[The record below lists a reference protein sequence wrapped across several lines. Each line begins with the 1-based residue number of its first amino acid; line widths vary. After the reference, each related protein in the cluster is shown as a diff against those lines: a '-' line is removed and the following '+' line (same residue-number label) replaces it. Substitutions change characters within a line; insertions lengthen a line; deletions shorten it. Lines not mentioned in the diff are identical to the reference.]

1 MRSGLLLCAALAA
14 GVIAPPALADAPMQP
29 PMNSLQFAFYNCD
42 AGAFEIDYD
51 SDTPTQATIVT
62 SDHNRRYDLKRVSTD
77 HGVEFSSGGV
87 KFWTDGK
94 KVTVDGVSIRLE
106 NCKRKGG

>member
-1 MRSGLLLCAALAA
+1 
-14 GVIAPPALADAPMQP
+14 MQP
-29 PMNSLQFAFYNCD
+29 PMNTFDFAFYTCD

-62 SDHNRRYDLKRVSTD
+62 SNHNQKHELTRTPSQT
-77 HGVEFSSGGV
+77 GVQFAGGGV

-94 KVTVDGVSIRLE
+94 KVLVEGAAIPLDNCRL
-106 NCKRKGG
+106 KK

>member
-1 MRSGLLLCAALAA
+1 MRTGLYIGAAAAL
-14 GVIAPPALADAPMQP
+14 GVFPTPAFSDAPMQP
-29 PMNSLQFAFYNCD
+29 PMNSLQYAFYDCG

-62 SDHNRRYDLKRVSTD
+62 SDHNRRYELKRVSSD
-77 HGVEFSSGGV
+77 SGVEFSGGGV

-94 KVTVDGVSIRLE
+94 KVSVEGIKPPLE
-106 NCKRKGG
+106 NCRRKGA